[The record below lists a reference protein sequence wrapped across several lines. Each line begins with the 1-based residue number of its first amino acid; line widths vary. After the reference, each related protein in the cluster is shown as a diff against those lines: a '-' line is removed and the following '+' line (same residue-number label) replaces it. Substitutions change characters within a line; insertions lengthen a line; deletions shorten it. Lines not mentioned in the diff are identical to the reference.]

1 MIGNEV
7 LQATLEALKAA
18 QAAPNQDLAKASTFP
33 NPSGPTTGLNFYDLE
48 LGAKLLYPVLTPL
61 RNEIPRVSGKG
72 GTQANWRAITAIN
85 TTNMR
90 AGVSSGNRGGQIAIT
105 TADYTAAYKGFG
117 LEDNVDFEADYAAM
131 GFDDA
136 KALAAKVLLES
147 VMLMEEMTILGGSN
161 SVAIGVT
168 PTPTA
173 SSSTTGGTLAA
184 SATWSIICVAL
195 GFFGNAFSTVAGG
208 VVGQVTRTNVDGSSD
223 VFGGGSAQKSAAS
236 APVTTSGATSS
247 IVASVSTTPA
257 TLGAVGYAWFWGATA
272 GTERLGAITSTNSV
286 LITAAAPGG
295 GQLASA
301 IVNGGADNSTC
312 ALDFDG
318 LITQAVKAGSN
329 AYVAVMPT
337 GTAGIGT
344 PLTADGAG
352 GVVELDTALKSL
364 WDNYRLSPDVILV
377 NSQEQKNISAK
388 VLQGGT
394 TAAQRFVF
402 TVDQSKIGG
411 GSLVTS
417 YRNKYSLAGAKEIPI
432 ELHPNIPPG
441 TILILTKKLPYPLS
455 NVRNVMQIKAR
466 KEYYQIEWPL
476 VSRKYQYGV
485 YYDEV
490 LQHYFPPSMGVITNI
505 ANG

>member
-7 LQATLEALKAA
+7 LQATLTALKAA
-18 QAAPNQDLAKASTFP
+18 QATPNMDLAKASTFP
-33 NPSGPTTGLNFYDLE
+33 GPSGPTTGINFYDLE

-61 RNEIPRVSGKG
+61 RNEIPRVSGAG

-90 AGVSSGNRGGQIAIT
+90 AGVSSGNRGGQIAVQT
-105 TADYTAAYKGFG
+105 TDYTAAYKGFG

-147 VMLMEEMTILGGSN
+147 VMLMEEMTIIGGCN
-161 SVAIGVT
+161 SVSIGTT
-168 PTPTA
+168 PTPTLA
-173 SSSTTGGTLAA
+173 ASTTGGSLATSTL
-184 SATWSIICVAL
+184 SVICVAL
-195 GFFGNAFSTVAGG
+195 GFFGNGFSTVAGG

-223 VFGGGSAQKSAAS
+223 VFGGGSAKQSTNATVSVTGPTGSVTASVATSAAL
-236 APVTTSGATSS
+236 
-247 IVASVSTTPA
+247 
-257 TLGAVGYAWFWGATA
+257 LGACGYAWFWGAA
-272 GTERLGAITSTNSV
+272 GSETLGAITSINSV
-286 LITAAAPGG
+286 LITATATGT
-295 GQLASA
+295 QLASA
-301 IVNGGADNSTC
+301 IPGASLDNSVC

-318 LITQAVKAGSN
+318 LITQAVKSGSN
-329 AYVAVMPT
+329 AYVSVQPT
-337 GTAGIGT
+337 GTAGTGT
-344 PLTADGAG
+344 PLTADGEG
-352 GVVELDTALKSL
+352 GVVEIDTALKHF
-364 WDNYRLSPDVILV
+364 WDVYRLSPDVIMV

-388 VLQGGT
+388 VLQGGAT
-394 TAAQRFVF
+394 TAQRFVF
-402 TVDQSKIGG
+402 TVDQTKIAGG
-411 GSLVTS
+411 TLVTS

-455 NVRNVMQIKAR
+455 NVKNVMQIKTR

-490 LQHYFPPSMGVITNI
+490 LQHYFPPSLGVLTNI